1 MFEAALE
8 GLAGV
13 LQPQAL
19 AFMTLGVLIGSV
31 VGFLPGIGGPSTLAI
46 MLPFVMTMTD
56 PLLVIAL
63 LVGMDA
69 VGNTASAFTSI
80 LISVPGSSGSQ
91 ATILDGYPMAKKG
104 EAARALSAS
113 FVASLL
119 GGFFGALVLFASL
132 PILRPLVL
140 SFSSP
145 EFFILTL
152 WGVSMVGILSGNAP
166 IKGLLAGILGVMI
179 STVGLDVKSGIE
191 RFAFDVAYLWEG
203 VNLVIVALGI
213 FAIPEV
219 IDLASR
225 KTSIAKAE
233 EFGRGFREGIL
244 DVFRNWWLLL
254 RTSAVGAWVGFLPGL
269 GSSVA
274 DWFAYAHAVQTEK
287 NRENFGK
294 GDVRGVIASEG
305 ANNAKEGGDY
315 IPTLAFGIPGGT
327 STALVLTAFIA
338 VGIKPGPEM
347 LTTQLNLTFAVIWTL
362 VIANIIATAI
372 CMGFARQI
380 ARLCFMPFYAVV
392 PPIVAFVF
400 IGAFAANFHSYD
412 LIALMVFSL
421 LGFFMRRNG
430 WPRPPLILGVVLGG
444 KMELYLWLSYTRYG
458 FEWLWRPM
466 VIALIVLLVA
476 SIVYPIVTG
485 RREKREK
492 EQLLLKGLQKEK

>member
-1 MFEAALE
+1 
-8 GLAGV
+8 
-13 LQPQAL
+13 
-19 AFMTLGVLIGSV
+19 

-46 MLPFVMTMTD
+46 MLPFVMTMKD
-56 PLLVIAL
+56 PLMVIAL

-91 ATILDGYPMAKKG
+91 ATILDGYPMAKIG
-104 EAARALSAS
+104 QAARALSAS

-119 GGFFGALVLFASL
+119 GGFLGALVLFASL
-132 PILRPLVL
+132 PVLRPIVL
-140 SFSSP
+140 AFSSP

-166 IKGLLAGILGVMI
+166 VKGLLAGILGVLI
-179 STVGLDVKSGIE
+179 STVGLDTKSGVE
-191 RFAFDVAYLWEG
+191 RFSFDVAYLWEG
-203 VNLVIVALGI
+203 INLVIVALGI
-213 FAIPEV
+213 FAVPEV

-244 DVFRNWWLLL
+244 DVFRNWWLLI
-254 RTSAVGAWVGFLPGL
+254 RTSIVGVWVGILPGL

-347 LTTQLNLTFAVIWTL
+347 LTSQLNLTFAVIWTL
-362 VIANIIATAI
+362 VIANIMATAI
-372 CMGFARQI
+372 CMGFARRI
-380 ARLCFMPFYAVV
+380 AKLCFTPFYVVV

-412 LIALMVFSL
+412 LTALMIFSL
-421 LGFFMRRNG
+421 LGFFMRRHG
-430 WPRPPLILGVVLGG
+430 WPRPPLILGVVLGE

-458 FEWLWRPM
+458 LEWLARPT
-466 VIALIVLLVA
+466 VIALIVLLVG
-476 SIVYPIVTG
+476 SLVYPIVTG
-485 RREKREK
+485 RRDRKKK
-492 EQLLLKGLQKEK
+492 EELLRKV

>member
-1 MFEAALE
+1 MIEAALE
-8 GLAGV
+8 ALAGV
-13 LQPQAL
+13 LQPE
-19 AFMTLGVLIGSV
+19 AFTFMCLGVAIGSL

-46 MLPFVMTMTD
+46 MLPFVMTMKD

-91 ATILDGYPMAKKG
+91 ATVLDGYPMAKNG

-119 GGFFGALVLFASL
+119 GGLFGALVLFASL
-132 PILRPLVL
+132 PVLRPLVL
-140 SFSSP
+140 AFSSP

-166 IKGLLAGILGVMI
+166 IKGLLAGIVGVLI
-179 STVGLDVKSGIE
+179 GTVGMDAKSGIE
-191 RFAFDVAYLWEG
+191 RFAFNTPYLWEG
-203 VNLVIVALGI
+203 VDLVLVALGM
-213 FAIPEV
+213 FGIPEV

-225 KTSIAKAE
+225 KGTIAKAE
-233 EFGRGFREGIL
+233 EFGHGYWQGIV
-244 DVFRNWWLLL
+244 DVFIHWWLLI
-254 RTSAVGAWVGFLPGL
+254 RTSIVGAWVGFLPGL

-338 VGIKPGPEM
+338 VGINPGPEM

-362 VIANIIATAI
+362 VIANVFATAI
-372 CMGFARQI
+372 CMLFAKPI
-380 ARLCFMPFYAVV
+380 AKLCFLPFYAIV
-392 PPIVAFVF
+392 PPIVAFIF

-412 LIALMVFSL
+412 LIALMVFSS
-421 LGFFMRRNG
+421 LGFFMRRHG
-430 WPRPPLILGVVLGG
+430 WPRAPLVLGLVLG
-444 KMELYLWLSYTRYG
+444 EKMELYLWLSYTRYG
-458 FEWLWRPM
+458 FEWLGRPM
-466 VIALIVLLVA
+466 VIALIILLVL
-476 SIVYPIVTG
+476 SIAYPIITG
-485 RREKREK
+485 LRNKRDPESSPP
-492 EQLLLKGLQKEK
+492 EV

>member
-1 MFEAALE
+1 MFEAAIE

-19 AFMTLGVLIGSV
+19 AYMSLGVLIGSL

-56 PLLVIAL
+56 PWLVIAL

-91 ATILDGYPMAKKG
+91 ATILDGHPMAKNG

-119 GGFFGALVLFASL
+119 GGLLGALVLLASL

-166 IKGLLAGILGVMI
+166 IKGLLAGILGVLI
-179 STVGLDVKSGIE
+179 STIGLDAKSGIE
-191 RFAFDVAYLWEG
+191 RFSFDVPYFWEG
-203 VNLVIVALGI
+203 IDLVLVTLGL
-213 FAIPEV
+213 FGIPEV
-219 IDLASR
+219 IDLAGR
-225 KTSIAKAE
+225 KGTIATAA
-233 EFGRGFREGIL
+233 EFGRGYVQGIL
-244 DVFRNWWLLL
+244 DVFRHWWLLV
-254 RTSAVGAWVGFLPGL
+254 RTSIIGVWIGFLPGL

-305 ANNAKEGGDY
+305 CNNAKEGGDY

-327 STALVLTAFIA
+327 SSALVLTAFIA
-338 VGIKPGPEM
+338 VGIKPGPDM
-347 LTTQLNLTFAVIWTL
+347 LTSQLNLTFAVVWTL

-372 CMGFARQI
+372 CMMFAKPI
-380 ARLCFMPFYAVV
+380 AKLCFMPFYAVV
-392 PPIVAFVF
+392 PPIVAFIF
-400 IGAFAANFHSYD
+400 IGAFAANFHNYD
-412 LIALMVFSL
+412 LSALMVFSL
-421 LGFFMRRNG
+421 LGFFMRKYG
-430 WPRPPLILGVVLGG
+430 WPRAPLVLGAVLG
-444 KMELYLWLSYTRYG
+444 DKMELYLWLSYTRYG
-458 FEWLWRPM
+458 FEWLTRPM
-466 VIALIVLLVA
+466 VLVLAAFLIVSVA
-476 SIVYPIVTG
+476 YPLVTG
-485 RREKREK
+485 RHEKKLAEGDLVK
-492 EQLLLKGLQKEK
+492 A

>member
-1 MFEAALE
+1 MLEAAIE
-8 GLAGV
+8 GLKGV

-19 AFMTLGVLIGSV
+19 SFMCLGVLIGSL
-31 VGFLPGIGGPSTLAI
+31 VGFLPGVGGPSTLAI
-46 MLPFVMTMTD
+46 MLPFVMTMQD

-91 ATILDGYPMAKKG
+91 ATILDGHPMAKNG

-119 GGFFGALVLFASL
+119 GGLFGALVLFASL
-132 PILRPLVL
+132 PLLRPLVL

-166 IKGLLAGILGVMI
+166 VKGLLAGIVGVLI
-179 STVGLDVKSGIE
+179 ATIGLDTKSGIE
-191 RFAFDVAYLWEG
+191 RFSFNVAYLWEG
-203 VNLVIVALGI
+203 IDLVLVALGL
-213 FAIPEV
+213 FGIPEV
-219 IDLASR
+219 IDLAGR
-225 KTSIAKAE
+225 KGSIARAE
-233 EFGRGFREGIL
+233 KFGRGYVQGIF
-244 DVFRNWWLLL
+244 DVFRHWWLLV
-254 RTSAVGAWVGFLPGL
+254 RTSIIGAWVGFLPGL

-305 ANNAKEGGDY
+305 SNNAKEGGDY

-338 VGIKPGPEM
+338 VGIKPGPDM
-347 LTTQLNLTFAVIWTL
+347 LTSQLNLTFAVIWTL
-362 VIANIIATAI
+362 VIANVVATAV
-372 CMGFARQI
+372 CMLFAKPI
-380 ARLCFMPFYAVV
+380 ARVCFLPFYAIV
-392 PPIVAFVF
+392 PPIVAFIF

-412 LIALMVFSL
+412 LTALMIFSL
-421 LGFFMRRNG
+421 LGFFMRRYG
-430 WPRPPLILGVVLGG
+430 WPRAPLLLGVVLGE

-458 FEWLWRPM
+458 LEWLARPM
-466 VIALIVLLVA
+466 VLVLIMLLIV
-476 SIVYPIVTG
+476 SIVYPIVIG
-485 RREKREK
+485 RR
-492 EQLLLKGLQKEK
+492 QKTAPDGSLAEA

>member
-1 MFEAALE
+1 MLEAAIE
-8 GLAGV
+8 GLNGV
-13 LQPQAL
+13 FQPQAL
-19 AFMTLGVLIGSV
+19 SFMCLGVLIGSL

-46 MLPFVMTMTD
+46 MLPFVMTMQD

-91 ATILDGYPMAKKG
+91 ATILDGHPMAKNG

-119 GGFFGALVLFASL
+119 GGLFGALVLFASL
-132 PILRPLVL
+132 PVLRPLVL

-166 IKGLLAGILGVMI
+166 VKGLLAGILGVMI
-179 STVGLDVKSGIE
+179 ATVGLDTKSGIE
-191 RFAFDVAYLWEG
+191 RFSFNVAYLWEG
-203 VNLVIVALGI
+203 VDLVLVALGL
-213 FAIPEV
+213 FGIPEV
-219 IDLASR
+219 IDLAGR
-225 KTSIAKAE
+225 KGSIAKAE
-233 EFGRGFREGIL
+233 EFGRGYVQGIF
-244 DVFRNWWLLL
+244 DVFRHWWLLL
-254 RTSAVGAWVGFLPGL
+254 RTSIIGAWVGFLPGL

-305 ANNAKEGGDY
+305 SNNAKEGGDY

-327 STALVLTAFIA
+327 STALVLTAFVA
-338 VGIKPGPEM
+338 VGIKPGPDM
-347 LTTQLNLTFAVIWTL
+347 LTSQLNLTFAVIWTL
-362 VIANIIATAI
+362 VIANVVATAV
-372 CMGFARQI
+372 CMVFAKPI
-380 ARLCFMPFYAVV
+380 ARVCFLPFYAIV
-392 PPIVAFVF
+392 PPIVAFIF

-412 LIALMVFSL
+412 LTALMILSL
-421 LGFFMRRNG
+421 LGFFMRRYG
-430 WPRPPLILGVVLGG
+430 WPRAPLLLGVVLGE

-458 FEWLWRPM
+458 FEWLARPM
-466 VIALIVLLVA
+466 VLVLIALLIV
-476 SIVYPIVTG
+476 SIVYPIVIG
-485 RREKREK
+485 RR
-492 EQLLLKGLQKEK
+492 QKMGPDRSLAEA

>member
-1 MFEAALE
+1 
-8 GLAGV
+8 
-13 LQPQAL
+13 
-19 AFMTLGVLIGSV
+19 
-31 VGFLPGIGGPSTLAI
+31 

-179 STVGLDVKSGIE
+179 STIGLDTKSGVE

-244 DVFRNWWLLL
+244 DVFRNWWLLI
-254 RTSAVGAWVGFLPGL
+254 RTSVVGAWVGFLPGL

-362 VIANIIATAI
+362 VIANIIATGI
-372 CMGFARQI
+372 CMGFARRI
-380 ARLCFMPFYAVV
+380 AKLCFMPFYAVV
-392 PPIVAFVF
+392 PPIVAFIF

-412 LIALMVFSL
+412 LTALMVFSL

-430 WPRPPLILGVVLGG
+430 WPRPPLILGVVLGD

-466 VIALIVLLVA
+466 VIALIVLLAA

>member
-1 MFEAALE
+1 LS
-8 GLAGV
+8 
-13 LQPQAL
+13 
-19 AFMTLGVLIGSV
+19 FMCLGVLIGSL
-31 VGFLPGIGGPSTLAI
+31 VGFLPGVGGPSTLAI
-46 MLPFVMTMTD
+46 MLPFVMTMQD

-91 ATILDGYPMAKKG
+91 ATILDGHPMAKNG

-119 GGFFGALVLFASL
+119 GGLFGALVLFASL
-132 PILRPLVL
+132 PLLRPLVL

-166 IKGLLAGILGVMI
+166 VKGLLAGIVGVLI
-179 STVGLDVKSGIE
+179 ATIGLDTKSGIE
-191 RFAFDVAYLWEG
+191 RFSFNVAYLWEG
-203 VNLVIVALGI
+203 IDLVLVALGL
-213 FAIPEV
+213 FGIPEV
-219 IDLASR
+219 IDLAGR
-225 KTSIAKAE
+225 KGSIARAE
-233 EFGRGFREGIL
+233 KFGRGYVQGIF
-244 DVFRNWWLLL
+244 DVFRHWWLLV
-254 RTSAVGAWVGFLPGL
+254 RTSIIGAWVGFLPGL

-305 ANNAKEGGDY
+305 SNNAKEGGDY

-338 VGIKPGPEM
+338 VGIKPGPDM
-347 LTTQLNLTFAVIWTL
+347 LTSQLNLTFAVIWTL
-362 VIANIIATAI
+362 VIANVVATAV
-372 CMGFARQI
+372 CMLFAKPI
-380 ARLCFMPFYAVV
+380 ARVCFLPFYAIV
-392 PPIVAFVF
+392 PPIVAFIF

-412 LIALMVFSL
+412 LTALMIFSL
-421 LGFFMRRNG
+421 LGFFMRRYG
-430 WPRPPLILGVVLGG
+430 WPRAPLLLGVVLGE

-458 FEWLWRPM
+458 LEWLARPM
-466 VIALIVLLVA
+466 VLVLIMLLIV
-476 SIVYPIVTG
+476 SIVYPIVIG
-485 RREKREK
+485 RR
-492 EQLLLKGLQKEK
+492 QKTAPDGSLAEA

>member
-1 MFEAALE
+1 MFEAAME
-8 GLAGV
+8 GLTGV

-19 AFMTLGVLIGSV
+19 TFMCLGVLIGSL

-46 MLPFVMTMTD
+46 MLPFVMTMQD
-56 PLLVIAL
+56 PMLVIAL

-91 ATILDGYPMAKKG
+91 ATILDGHPMAKNG

-119 GGFFGALVLFASL
+119 GGLFGAVVLFASL
-132 PILRPLVL
+132 PVLRPLVL

-152 WGVSMVGILSGNAP
+152 WGISMVGILSGNAP
-166 IKGLLAGILGVMI
+166 IKGILAGILGVLI
-179 STVGLDVKSGIE
+179 ATVGLDAKSGVE
-191 RFAFDVAYLWEG
+191 RFSFNVAYFWEG
-203 VNLVIVALGI
+203 IDLVLIALGI
-213 FAIPEV
+213 FGIPEV
-219 IDLASR
+219 IDLAGR
-225 KTSIAKAE
+225 KGAIAKAA
-233 EFGRGFREGIL
+233 EFGHGYLQGIL
-244 DVFRNWWLLL
+244 DCFRHWWLLL
-254 RTSAVGAWVGFLPGL
+254 RTSVIGAWVGFLPGL

-305 ANNAKEGGDY
+305 SNNAKEGGDY

-327 STALVLTAFIA
+327 STALVLTAFVA
-338 VGIKPGPEM
+338 VGIKPGPDM
-347 LTTQLNLTFAVIWTL
+347 LTSQLNLTFAVIWTL
-362 VIANIIATAI
+362 VIANIVATAI
-372 CMGFARQI
+372 CMLFAKPI
-380 ARLCFMPFYAVV
+380 AKVCFLPFYAIV
-392 PPIVAFVF
+392 PPIVAFIF

-412 LIALMVFSL
+412 LTALMLFSL
-421 LGFFMRRNG
+421 LGFFMRRHG
-430 WPRPPLILGVVLGG
+430 WPRAPLVLGVVLGE

-458 FEWLWRPM
+458 FEWLTRPM
-466 VIALIVLLVA
+466 VIVLFVLLVA
-476 SIVYPIVTG
+476 SIVYPIMTG
-485 RREKREK
+485 RKQRRDAENSLAEA
-492 EQLLLKGLQKEK
+492 